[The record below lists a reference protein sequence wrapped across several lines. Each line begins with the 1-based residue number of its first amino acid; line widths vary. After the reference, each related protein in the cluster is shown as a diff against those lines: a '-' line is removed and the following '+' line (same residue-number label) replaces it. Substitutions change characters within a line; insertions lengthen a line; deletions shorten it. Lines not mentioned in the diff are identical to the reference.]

1 MNKVLITGFKHSGT
15 TLLHQLIDAHPQVG
29 HIENEKNFITYD
41 KPVEWVLLFASKY
54 VNDLKKNMWGEKI
67 PYGKT
72 INDDENKAIE
82 MITKWIE
89 YFKEEARVIHIVRH
103 PLDVV
108 LSGSL
113 HRRNYMQGD
122 LDFILRS
129 VPEVINFINPINRCA
144 TIVYEDLV
152 SRPSYYLRNIFS
164 FLGLNT
170 DNETIKEVV
179 DAPELKFNK
188 INSDRAFSFKKKGI
202 DDVVDYDKIKVNVK
216 HKL

>member
-29 HIENEKNFITYD
+29 HIENEKNLITYD

-54 VNDLKKNMWGEKI
+54 VSNLKKKMWGEKI
-67 PYGKT
+67 PYGKS
-72 INDDENKAIE
+72 ISDDENKAIE
-82 MITKWIE
+82 MITKWLK
-89 YFKEEARVIHIVRH
+89 YFKDEARVIHIVRH

-113 HRRNYMQGD
+113 HRRNYMQSD

-129 VPEVINFINPINRCA
+129 VSKVIDFTNPINKCA
-144 TIVYEDLV
+144 TLIYEDLV
-152 SRPSYYLRNIFS
+152 SNPSYYLYRIFS
-164 FLGLNT
+164 FLGLDT
-170 DNETIKEVV
+170 DRETIKRVV

-188 INSDRAFSFKKKGI
+188 INSNRAFAFKKKGL
-202 DDVVDYDKIKVNVK
+202 DDSVDYEGIKVNIK
-216 HKL
+216 YKL

>member
-29 HIENEKNFITYD
+29 HIENEKNLITYD

-67 PYGKT
+67 PYGKST
-72 INDDENKAIE
+72 SDDENKAIE

-103 PLDVV
+103 PIDVV
-108 LSGSL
+108 LSGTL
-113 HRRNYMQGD
+113 HRISYKQND

-129 VPEVINFINPINRCA
+129 VPKVIDFTNPINKCA
-144 TIVYEDLV
+144 TLVYEDLV
-152 SRPSYYLRNIFS
+152 SNPSYYLLNIFS

-188 INSDRAFSFKKKGI
+188 INSDRAFAFKKKGI

-216 HKL
+216 YKL